1 MNHSKNRLLLSA
13 FLRIGLNTI
22 LQSVFID
29 SGADDVFVDKAF
41 AHLHNLPLIALVE
54 PLGCRLAD
62 GEISSKITHKTA
74 PIQLIIGDH
83 EETIS
88 FYVVAL
94 CHPIILGMSW
104 LRRHNPDINWQ
115 TEVCQFS
122 SLFCES
128 NCLPSPTIS
137 ALNTQTPFAP
147 LVFGSLPIAPST
159 PLPMYRKW
167 FTQETSQGPS
177 EETTREV
184 VMSDETTD
192 SAHDLTPGLLEDV
205 SDSELD
211 SLSETDSLI
220 METEE
225 SSSPQVILLA
235 ANEMIAEMEEEYVWA
250 GAFQIAGP
258 AASSSPSFNENLVAT
273 MAAQIYGTEE
283 SIVSSKGPEE
293 YFAKPPG
300 LADTPAHLLAASMA
314 AQVYPFQEPT
324 VNSEGSVPL
333 ELLSKYSSLFD
344 PVIAGNLPQHRSE
357 DCTIDL
363 YPESVVPPGKIYQ
376 LTREEHLALEN
387 FIKENLEN
395 GLIKASS
402 SPYSSPCFFV
412 KKKDGSLRMCVDY
425 RKLNA
430 ATKKNRYPLPLIS
443 ELLRTLSQGKIF
455 TTLDLRGAYNL
466 LRIKEGHEEKTAFI
480 SKFGQ
485 YEFLVMPFGLANA
498 PAQFQAFM
506 NSLFV
511 GMRSSVLVYLDDIVI
526 FSPDLKSHKEHVHSV
541 LDVLLAN
548 QLFLKPSKCHF
559 YQESISY
566 LGYIIS
572 NQGIAMD
579 PAKVEAVVTWPTPKN
594 VKELQAFLGFA
605 NFYRGL
611 IARYSALTIPLTGL
625 LKKDTHFLWTQAQD
639 LAFNALKNAF
649 SYSEILAHPNED
661 LPFILETDAS
671 DFGVG
676 GILSQLQADGILR
689 PVAFFSRQMVAAER
703 NYEVYDKELLA
714 IVVCLKNWRHLLQG
728 GKHQITILSDHLNL
742 QYFMTSKTLT
752 RRQARWSLFLA
763 EFNFVITYRKGVRN
777 GKPDLLSR
785 RADYV
790 VNSSQENVASVLS
803 PSHFGLNALS
813 VQTPSLRHYSSNL
826 EMEFDVVADWPLVI
840 ADFLESET
848 NSWIAGLPPFIIEK
862 CKKESGNFKFNSN
875 GDFCRIGVD
884 KRTTYPYCPDEERV
898 KVIQRYHD
906 FLGHLK
912 SGSILDIINSR
923 FWWPLMEHSI
933 KDYIKRC
940 PLCQLHQSQSGIH
953 APLPLRPL
961 PSCALPF
968 ERWGIDFI
976 GPFPV
981 SKNGNYYAITAI
993 DYATRWPVVAAVKT
1007 CDAKTVV
1014 DFIYKLMIDYGSP
1027 FEIVSDLGAGF
1038 IAQGVQDFLKQNSI
1052 LHARSTPYHPQTN
1065 GMVERMHATLKNS
1078 LTTLCNGRSDRW
1090 DDYLGQA
1097 LFSLRARKH
1106 AVTNHSPFYLLYG
1119 VTPRLPADL
1128 EPPIGLLAP
1137 LDDIE
1142 RMENEG
1148 EYMARQMNEL
1158 GHARAAAN
1166 VRTRVQADAM
1176 RARSN
1181 FTAKDYFFEVGD
1193 MVKLK
1198 HQSVETLEF
1207 NWKGPYHVVQLG
1219 HPGTYW
1225 LMTPQGL
1232 RLDNPVNQSQLAPWL
1247 STIGDSSDFFYDGT
1261 IRRSDLSRAI
1271 H

>member
-1 MNHSKNRLLLSA
+1 
-13 FLRIGLNTI
+13 
-22 LQSVFID
+22 
-29 SGADDVFVDKAF
+29 
-41 AHLHNLPLIALVE
+41 
-54 PLGCRLAD
+54 
-62 GEISSKITHKTA
+62 
-74 PIQLIIGDH
+74 
-83 EETIS
+83 
-88 FYVVAL
+88 
-94 CHPIILGMSW
+94 
-104 LRRHNPDINWQ
+104 
-115 TEVCQFS
+115 
-122 SLFCES
+122 
-128 NCLPSPTIS
+128 
-137 ALNTQTPFAP
+137 
-147 LVFGSLPIAPST
+147 
-159 PLPMYRKW
+159 
-167 FTQETSQGPS
+167 
-177 EETTREV
+177 
-184 VMSDETTD
+184 
-192 SAHDLTPGLLEDV
+192 
-205 SDSELD
+205 
-211 SLSETDSLI
+211 
-220 METEE
+220 
-225 SSSPQVILLA
+225 
-235 ANEMIAEMEEEYVWA
+235 
-250 GAFQIAGP
+250 
-258 AASSSPSFNENLVAT
+258 
-273 MAAQIYGTEE
+273 
-283 SIVSSKGPEE
+283 
-293 YFAKPPG
+293 
-300 LADTPAHLLAASMA
+300 
-314 AQVYPFQEPT
+314 
-324 VNSEGSVPL
+324 
-333 ELLSKYSSLFD
+333 
-344 PVIAGNLPQHRSE
+344 
-357 DCTIDL
+357 
-363 YPESVVPPGKIYQ
+363 
-376 LTREEHLALEN
+376 
-387 FIKENLEN
+387 
-395 GLIKASS
+395 
-402 SPYSSPCFFV
+402 
-412 KKKDGSLRMCVDY
+412 
-425 RKLNA
+425 
-430 ATKKNRYPLPLIS
+430 
-443 ELLRTLSQGKIF
+443 
-455 TTLDLRGAYNL
+455 
-466 LRIKEGHEEKTAFI
+466 
-480 SKFGQ
+480 
-485 YEFLVMPFGLANA
+485 
-498 PAQFQAFM
+498 
-506 NSLFV
+506 
-511 GMRSSVLVYLDDIVI
+511 
-526 FSPDLKSHKEHVHSV
+526 
-541 LDVLLAN
+541 
-548 QLFLKPSKCHF
+548 
-559 YQESISY
+559 
-566 LGYIIS
+566 
-572 NQGIAMD
+572 
-579 PAKVEAVVTWPTPKN
+579 
-594 VKELQAFLGFA
+594 
-605 NFYRGL
+605 
-611 IARYSALTIPLTGL
+611 
-625 LKKDTHFLWTQAQD
+625 
-639 LAFNALKNAF
+639 
-649 SYSEILAHPNED
+649 
-661 LPFILETDAS
+661 
-671 DFGVG
+671 
-676 GILSQLQADGILR
+676 
-689 PVAFFSRQMVAAER
+689 
-703 NYEVYDKELLA
+703 
-714 IVVCLKNWRHLLQG
+714 
-728 GKHQITILSDHLNL
+728 
-742 QYFMTSKTLT
+742 
-752 RRQARWSLFLA
+752 
-763 EFNFVITYRKGVRN
+763 
-777 GKPDLLSR
+777 
-785 RADYV
+785 
-790 VNSSQENVASVLS
+790 
-803 PSHFGLNALS
+803 
-813 VQTPSLRHYSSNL
+813 
-826 EMEFDVVADWPLVI
+826 MEFDVVADWPLVI